1 MSGVEKKENIIKYR
15 AIETNNLKKID
26 IDIEKNKII
35 GIAGPSGS
43 GKSSLAYDTIY
54 NISEVEEAKL
64 KKDLEGIQKFKV
76 SSYKNIIPAVEVR
89 QTNNNSNPRSTIVTY
104 LGLDSEFKKLFVKV
118 NNVPPTFFTFN
129 NPINACEKCQG
140 LGYIY
145 KLDSSKIID
154 EEKSIKEGAIIPWHN
169 STLGYEEKL
178 LIKFAEDNG
187 ISITTKIKELSEK
200 EREMIFYGKGEKIY
214 KISYKANGKQRNKF
228 FTYSGILLESNKFLE
243 DINQPSSK
251 QKIDKYIYQIECP
264 LCKGKRF
271 NDRILKY
278 KVFDKSIGDYYTE
291 ETEEIYK
298 YLNNK
303 LGENSKIDI
312 ELKNILKVLKEIVEA
327 NLGYLNLNR
336 SIPSLSGGEL
346 QRLRLISI
354 INSQITNMMYI
365 IDEPSSKLHVSEYEG
380 IYKNFK
386 EIKER
391 GNTVIYVEHNS
402 YFLKRADKVIF
413 IGPGAGEKGGKIVK
427 NYIKELK
434 FPKFEPKEKKKLIK
448 IADININNIK
458 NLDVEIPL
466 NSVIGIYGVS
476 GSGKSSLVKYLNKK
490 LEKSEYL
497 TQKPLKGNINS
508 TIGTYSGTLFAD
520 IREELGRKNNINP
533 EELHFTSEEGRCPR
547 CEGKGTIKY
556 NNSFSKEIDIL
567 CDECQGQRYSQK
579 VLEKK
584 LIHDKNIYEIL
595 NISIDTLIEQ
605 KFFENKKIVEK
616 LELLKKLGLGHLNL
630 FRSTNTLSGGEA
642 QRVKLSDILGKKGKG
657 KIFFFDEPLSGLSDK
672 DGIEILN
679 IFREITKQ
687 GATII
692 FIEHNILAIDACD
705 YILEMGPGKGKYGG
719 KIIFSGTLE
728 EFKQSENYK
737 IYIKK

>member
-1 MSGVEKKENIIKYR
+1 MEKKENIIKYR
-15 AIETNNLKKID
+15 EIETNNLKKID
-26 IDIEKNKII
+26 IDIGKNKII

-64 KKDLEGIQKFKV
+64 KKDLEGIQRFKIG
-76 SSYKNIIPAVEVR
+76 SYENIIPAVEIR
-89 QTNNNSNPRSTIVTY
+89 QTNNNSNPRSTIATY
-104 LGLDSEFKKLFVKV
+104 LGLDNEFKKVFVKI
-118 NNVPPTFFTFN
+118 NNIPPILFTFN

-145 KLDSSKIID
+145 KLDSSKIIN

-200 EREMIFYGKGEKIY
+200 ERELIFYGKGEVKY
-214 KISYKANGKQRNKF
+214 RISYKAYGKQRNKS
-228 FTYSGILLESNKFLE
+228 FTYSGILLESNELLE
-243 DINQPSSK
+243 DISQPSSK
-251 QKIDKYIYQIECP
+251 QKIDKYIYQVECP
-264 LCKGKRF
+264 YCKGKRF
-271 NDRILKY
+271 NDKVLKY
-278 KVFDKSIGDYYTE
+278 KVFEKSIGDYYTE
-291 ETEEIYK
+291 EVEEIYR
-298 YLNNK
+298 YLSEK

-312 ELKNILKVLKEIVEA
+312 ELKNILKVLEKIVKA
-327 NLGYLNLNR
+327 KLGYLNLNR

-354 INSQITNMMYI
+354 MNSQITNMMYI

-380 IYKNFK
+380 IYKNFQ

-391 GNTVIYVEHNS
+391 GNTVIYVEHNP
-402 YFLKRADKVIF
+402 YFLKRADELIF

-434 FPKFEPKEKKKLIK
+434 FPEFESKERKNFIK
-448 IADININNIK
+448 ITDININNIK

-520 IREELGRKNNINP
+520 IREELGRKYNIDADT
-533 EELHFTSEEGRCPR
+533 LHFTSKEGRCPR
-547 CEGKGTIKY
+547 CEGKGIIKY
-556 NNSFSKEIDIL
+556 DNSFSKEIDVL
-567 CDECQGQRYSQK
+567 CDTCQGQRYSQK

-595 NISIDTLIEQ
+595 TTTIDILIE
-605 KFFENKKIVEK
+605 KNFFTSKKIVEK

-630 FRSTNTLSGGEA
+630 FRPTNTLSGGEA
-642 QRVKLSDILGKKGKG
+642 QRVKLSDILGKKVKG
-657 KIFFFDEPLSGLSDK
+657 KVLFFDEPLSGLSDR
-672 DGIEILN
+672 DAIEILN
-679 IFREITKQ
+679 IFREMADQ

-692 FIEHNILAIDACD
+692 FIEHNTLAIDACD
-705 YILEMGPGKGKYGG
+705 YILEMGPGKGKNGG
-719 KIIFSGTLE
+719 KIIFFGTLE

>member
-1 MSGVEKKENIIKYR
+1 MEKKENIIEYR
-15 AIETNNLKKID
+15 GIETNNLKKIN

-64 KKDLEGIQKFKV
+64 KKDLEGIQRFKV
-76 SSYKNIIPAVEVR
+76 SSYKNIISAVEVR
-89 QTNNNSNPRSTIVTY
+89 QTNNNSNPRSTIATY
-104 LGLDSEFKKLFVKV
+104 LGLDNEFKKLFVKI
-118 NNVPPTFFTFN
+118 NNIPPTLFTFN

-145 KLDSSKIID
+145 KLDQSKIID

-169 STLGYEEKL
+169 STVGYEEKL

-187 ISITTKIKELSEK
+187 ISITTKVKDLSER
-200 EREMIFYGKGEKIY
+200 ERELMFYGKGETKY
-214 KISYKANGKQRNKF
+214 KISYKAYGKQRNKS
-228 FTYSGILLESNKFLE
+228 FTYSGILLESNKLLE

-264 LCKGKRF
+264 QCKGKRF

-291 ETEEIYK
+291 EIEEVYR
-298 YLNNK
+298 YLNDK
-303 LGENSKIDI
+303 LGENPKIDI
-312 ELKNILKVLKEIVEA
+312 ELKNILKVLEEIVKA

-354 INSQITNMMYI
+354 MNSQITNMMYI

-380 IYKNFK
+380 IYKNFQ

-391 GNTVIYVEHNS
+391 GNTVIYVEHNP
-402 YFLKRADKVIF
+402 YFLKKVDELIS
-413 IGPGAGEKGGKIVK
+413 IGPGAGDKGGEVVK

-434 FPKFEPKEKKKLIK
+434 FPEFKFKEIK
-448 IADININNIK
+448 NFMKITDINTNNIK
-458 NLDVEIPL
+458 NLEVKIPL

-520 IREELGRKNNINP
+520 IREELGKKNNINP
-533 EELHFTSEEGRCPR
+533 EELHFTSKEGRCPR
-547 CEGKGTIKY
+547 CEGKGIIKY
-556 NNSFSKEIDIL
+556 DNGFGKELEIICNKCDGKRYSKEIL
-567 CDECQGQRYSQK
+567 KR
-579 VLEKK
+579 K
-584 LIHDKNIYEIL
+584 LKFKKNIYEIL
-595 NISIDTLIEQ
+595 NTSIDTLIEQ
-605 KFFENKKIVEK
+605 KFFENRKIVEK

-630 FRSTNTLSGGEA
+630 FRPTNTLSGGEA
-642 QRVKLSDILGKKGKG
+642 QRVKLSDILGKKVKG
-657 KIFFFDEPLSGLSDK
+657 KVLFFDEPLSGLSDR
-672 DGIEILN
+672 DAIEILN
-679 IFREITKQ
+679 IFREMTEQ

-692 FIEHNILAIDACD
+692 FIEHNTLAIDACD
-705 YILEMGPGKGKYGG
+705 CILEMGPGKGKYGG

-728 EFKQSENYK
+728 EFKKSKNYK